1 MQIDRMLQ
9 IVYILLNRKTIT
21 ASKLAERFEVSQR
34 TIYRDIDALCQAG
47 IPVYTSKGKNGGIS
61 ILDNFVL
68 NKSVF
73 SKGEQNEI
81 IAALQSLSAV
91 NYPEADRVLSKLS
104 NIFDS
109 KSNDWIEIDFSG
121 WGNLKQ
127 EMLASIKN
135 AVINKKVISF
145 EYYNTYREKAL
156 RTVEPLQLLFK
167 GKAWYLKAFC
177 RAKRSMRLFK
187 LSRIKNIQILDEHFN
202 RQLENEASVAFDIG
216 PDKNIVDI
224 MMKIHSSQAYRVYD
238 EFDDAQISLNEDG
251 SFTICVSYPE
261 DEWVYGYI
269 LSFGMYAEVIEP
281 ARIKKI
287 IKEQLE
293 KTLDFYR

>member
-9 IVYILLNRKTIT
+9 IIYILLNRKTIT
-21 ASKLAERFEVSQR
+21 ASELAERFEVSQR

-68 NKSVF
+68 NKSIF
-73 SKGEQNEI
+73 SKGEQNEM
-81 IAALQSLSAV
+81 IAALQSLSAI
-91 NYPEADRVLSKLS
+91 NYPEADRILSKLS

-127 EMLASIKN
+127 EMLASIKS

-145 EYYNTYREKAL
+145 EYYNAYREKNI

-177 RAKRSMRLFK
+177 RVKRSMRLFK
-187 LSRIKNIQILDEHFN
+187 LSRIKNIQILDEHFD
-202 RQLENEASVAFDIG
+202 RQLESEALAAFDIG
-216 PDKNIVDI
+216 TDINIVDI
-224 MMKIHSSQAYRVYD
+224 IMKIHSSQAYRVYD
-238 EFDDAQISLNEDG
+238 EFDDAQISLNDDG

-293 KTLDFYR
+293 KALDFYK

>member
-202 RQLENEASVAFDIG
+202 RQLENETSVAFDIG

>member
-121 WGNLKQ
+121 WGNSKQ

>member
-1 MQIDRMLQ
+1 MLQ